1 LIRAAADD
9 RNMTYT
15 VTPLHCGTLRLDKSI
30 LTTQVDSGVT
40 VPVPSI
46 CYLIEG
52 DPGPGPI
59 LVDTGFG
66 DVELMDRLHPAFDC
80 SRPDGHNLTERLNAY
95 GYEPADI
102 ETVVLSHL
110 HWDHCYNLELF
121 EDATI
126 YVQREELEYAIAPY
140 PMHAGGYEA
149 KSLGRTPPWL
159 ETDLTPLEGETEL
172 YDGVTA
178 FPTPGHTVG
187 HQSVAV
193 DTGDETTIVAA
204 DAIPTFENVE
214 GTESAPLIRGLSVND
229 FDWWK
234 SAQAVLDRGETIL
247 PGHEW
252 EILDT
257 DPPAEW
263 AALSG

>member
-1 LIRAAADD
+1 
-9 RNMTYT
+9 MGYT

-52 DPGPGPI
+52 AHGPT
-59 LVDTGFG
+59 LVDTSFG
-66 DVELMDRLHPAFDC
+66 DVQRMEQLHPGFEC
-80 SRPDGHNLTERLNAY
+80 SRPTGATVASQLKTH
-95 GYEPADI
+95 GYQPGDV
-102 ETVVLSHL
+102 ETVILSHL

-121 EDATI
+121 SDAT
-126 YVQREELEYAIAPY
+126 VLAQRAEIEYAIAPY
-140 PMHAGGYEA
+140 PMHADGYDA

-159 ETDLTPLEGETEL
+159 QIDLTPVEGETEL
-172 YDGVTA
+172 YPGVSL

-193 DTGDETTIVAA
+193 DTGSETTVIAA
-204 DAIPTFENVE
+204 DAVPTFENVDRA
-214 GTESAPLIRGLSVND
+214 ESVPRIRGLSVDD
-229 FDWWK
+229 FDWWD
-234 SAQAVLDRGETIL
+234 SAQTILDRGGPIL

-252 EILDT
+252 DILET
-257 DPPAEW
+257 NPPVE
-263 AALSG
+263 